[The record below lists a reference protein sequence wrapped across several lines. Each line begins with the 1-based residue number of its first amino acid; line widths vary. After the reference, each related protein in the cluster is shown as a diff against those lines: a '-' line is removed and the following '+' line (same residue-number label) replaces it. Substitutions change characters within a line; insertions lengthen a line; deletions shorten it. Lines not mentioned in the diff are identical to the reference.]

1 MCALFLASA
10 MLSFC
15 WLFITKNSQTRINPS
30 SGQFLLMKF
39 TDREKGLDVLNAED
53 RARFEQMV
61 LPHLDAAFNLAVWIL
76 SSRTDAEDVTQ
87 EAMLRA
93 FRFFQGFYGGDVRA
107 WLLQIVRN
115 TCYTWLE
122 KNRRMKMTDQFDEEL
137 HMQSS
142 ATPESITIAGDDR
155 ERLMRALE
163 TIPAS
168 FREVIVLR
176 ELEGCSYKEI
186 AAITSIPIGTVMSS
200 LSRARRQ
207 LHSALAKDAGGN
219 SAHEL

>member
-1 MCALFLASA
+1 
-10 MLSFC
+10 
-15 WLFITKNSQTRINPS
+15 
-30 SGQFLLMKF
+30 
-39 TDREKGLDVLNAED
+39 VLNAED
-53 RARFEQMV
+53 RARFEQLV

-87 EAMLRA
+87 DAMLRA
-93 FRFFQGFYGGDVRA
+93 FRFFEGFHGGDVRA

-115 TCYTWLE
+115 TCYTWMK

-142 ATPESITIAGDDR
+142 ATPESIAIAGNDR
-155 ERLMRALE
+155 ERLTRALE
-163 TIPAS
+163 TIPLRY
-168 FREVIVLR
+168 REVIVLR

-207 LHSALAKDAGGN
+207 LHSALAK
-219 SAHEL
+219 SAEGADRHEL